1 MSVSVPV
8 LSEQIADV
16 APSVS
21 TERSRFTI
29 APLAASACV
38 PSESTVVTTAGSPVG
53 IAATARLIPMM
64 KSSSKSSPWISPRTT
79 TSASAAP
86 AMIVSRTVSWS
97 SWRVSGVFSCS
108 TWLSIPEIRP
118 TSVAIP
124 VVVTT
129 ISPRPRVTV
138 EFM

>member
-1 MSVSVPV
+1 M
-8 LSEQIADV
+8 SEQIADV

-21 TERSRFTI
+21 TERSRLTI
-29 APLAASACV
+29 APFAASACV
-38 PSESTVVTTAGSPVG
+38 PSERTVVTTAGSPVG
-53 IAATARLIPMM
+53 IAAIARLIPIRNR
-64 KSSSKSSPWISPRTT
+64 SSKSSPRISPRTT
-79 TSASAAP
+79 TSANAAA

-97 SWRVSGVFSCS
+97 SWRVSGVFSCW
-108 TWLSIPEIRP
+108 TELSIPEIWP

-124 VVVTT
+124 VAVTT

>member
-1 MSVSVPV
+1 MPV

-16 APSVS
+16 EPSVS
-21 TERSRFTI
+21 TERRRFTI
-29 APLAASACV
+29 APFAASACV

-53 IAATARLIPMM
+53 IAATARLIPIR
-64 KSSSKSSPWISPRTT
+64 KSSSKSSPRISPSTT
-79 TSASAAP
+79 TSARAAP

-97 SWRVSGVFSCS
+97 SWRVSGVFSCW
-108 TWLSIPEIRP
+108 TWFSIPEIRP

>member
-1 MSVSVPV
+1 M
-8 LSEQIADV
+8 SEQIADV

-29 APLAASACV
+29 APFAASAWV
-38 PSESTVVTTAGSPVG
+38 PSESIVVTTAGRPVG
-53 IAATARLIPMM
+53 MAAMARLMPIRN
-64 KSSSKSSPWISPRTT
+64 SSSKSSPRIRPMTRPAPGRS
-79 TSASAAP
+79 P
-86 AMIVSRTVSWS
+86 AMIVISTVSWS

-108 TWLSIPEIRP
+108 TWLSIREIWP
-118 TSVAIP
+118 TSVSMP
-124 VVVTT
+124 VAVTT

>member
-1 MSVSVPV
+1 MPV

-16 APSVS
+16 EPSVS
-21 TERSRFTI
+21 TERSRLTI

-38 PSESTVVTTAGSPVG
+38 PSESIVVTTAGSPVG
-53 IAATARLIPMM
+53 IAAIARLIPIRNR
-64 KSSSKSSPWISPRTT
+64 SSKSSPLIRPKTMTSP
-79 TSASAAP
+79 SAAA
-86 AMIVSRTVSWS
+86 AMIVISTVSWS
-97 SWRVSGVFSCS
+97 SWRVSGVFSCW
-108 TWLSIPEIRP
+108 TPLSIPEIWP

-124 VVVTT
+124 VAVTT